1 MDISKYL
8 TVILTT
14 SPIKSH
20 PSTEIID
27 KTIKSFDYINGL
39 NSCKK
44 FIICDGYAI
53 IENNRYKSGKITEE
67 CASHYK
73 EYINSITNKFCN
85 TTIIKRDKRYGF
97 AENVKY
103 ALNNLVKTEFVIVIQ
118 HDQIFLRSIDLK
130 SVIFT
135 MLNHSDINYIG
146 FVSKQTSNYESFLQS
161 KYNQFYRDFLAHL
174 HVDGLLMKNNLSELL
189 NYRYGL
195 SLLPLV
201 FWYDKPHICKTSY
214 YKDYVFGMK
223 HYCLK
228 TNKEIKV
235 KNFIEDTFG
244 QLEKENIKI
253 GGFCQFKKYGSFLL
267 CDSKQVAIAHSNGRS
282 YKITKY
288 KNIKYILFVTVIL
301 VIWTTKVLNLDFVD
315 IISQVILNWLKL

>member
-1 MDISKYL
+1 MDMSKYL

-103 ALNNLVKTEFVIVIQ
+103 ALTFV
-118 HDQIFLRSIDLK
+118 RAEPTSRLK
-130 SVIFT
+130 CKKV
-135 MLNHSDINYIG
+135 
-146 FVSKQTSNYESFLQS
+146 E
-161 KYNQFYRDFLAHL
+161 
-174 HVDGLLMKNNLSELL
+174 
-189 NYRYGL
+189 L
-195 SLLPLV
+195 SLV
-201 FWYDKPHICKTSY
+201 SDCRSAAKK
-214 YKDYVFGMK
+214 
-223 HYCLK
+223 
-228 TNKEIKV
+228 IK
-235 KNFIEDTFG
+235 K
-244 QLEKENIKI
+244 
-253 GGFCQFKKYGSFLL
+253 
-267 CDSKQVAIAHSNGRS
+267 
-282 YKITKY
+282 
-288 KNIKYILFVTVIL
+288 
-301 VIWTTKVLNLDFVD
+301 LN
-315 IISQVILNWLKL
+315 N